1 MISVKPFEERYLSEA
16 SWMFAAKYRALQKK
30 NGLLPTVFQ
39 DQAVI
44 QAMLEKVI
52 REHPGAVAIERKRV
66 VGYLT
71 GFSRIPTLKGSASGV
86 YVPVWGHCIENSK
99 GIDTVHAALYSQM
112 SAEWVE
118 SQCYTQVL
126 TYFASDRDLEALL
139 FGLGFGLLLIDGIR
153 AISPLGVKRDDDIE
167 VREAGENDLAGLIK
181 MERQL
186 ARHLGGAPI
195 FLKGSD
201 DEDSLEEIRAD
212 FLGEGKKTFIA
223 KKDEEVISCIR
234 GELNKGPG
242 CDLFDIKGSLGIDFA
257 YTDTAIREQG
267 LATRLLNELMLWGS
281 ERGMTRCVVDFEA
294 ANLVA
299 KGFWLRHFRPM
310 CYSVIRRIDE
320 RI

>member
-1 MISVKPFEERYLSEA
+1 VISVKPFEERYLSEA
-16 SWMFAAKYRALQKK
+16 SWMFAAKYRALQ
-30 NGLLPTVFQ
+30 NEDDLLPTAFR
-39 DQAVI
+39 DEDVI
-44 QAMLEKVI
+44 QAMLDRVI
-52 REHPGAVAIERKRV
+52 REHPGAVAIEGKRV
-66 VGYLT
+66 IGYLT
-71 GFSRIPTLKGSASGV
+71 GFSRIPTLKGSTSGV
-86 YVPVWGHCIENSK
+86 YVPVWGHCVENPG

-118 SQCYTQVL
+118 SQCYAQVL

-153 AISPLGVKRDDDIE
+153 AISPLGMTRDDDIN

-186 ARHLGGAPI
+186 VRHLGGAPI
-195 FLKGSD
+195 FLKGSAD
-201 DEDSLEEIRAD
+201 RDSLEKIRAD

-242 CDLFDIKGSLGIDFA
+242 CDLLDTKGSLGIDFA

-281 ERGMTRCVVDFEA
+281 KRGMTRCVVDFEA

-299 KGFWLRHFRPM
+299 KGFWLKHFRPI
-310 CYSVIRRIDE
+310 CYSVMRRIDE
-320 RI
+320 RM